1 MMRTTLWFILLC
13 LFAGCAQY
21 AADDLPKSN
30 LSITPDRALEVA
42 NSELIKRQI
51 PVSKQTRFKVEQSF
65 ADEEG
70 VGRHRIFVV
79 SIYKGESY
87 RPRYQVHIDARTGD
101 IEDFTDSRM
110 FMRFT
115 P

>member
-1 MMRTTLWFILLC
+1 MMRTTILFILLC

-21 AADDLPKSN
+21 AADDLRKSN
-30 LSITPDRALEVA
+30 LLITPHRALEVTNA
-42 NSELIKRQI
+42 ELIKRQI
-51 PVSKQTRFKVEQSF
+51 PVSKQTRFKIEQSF

-79 SIYKGESY
+79 SVYKGDSN
-87 RPRYQVHIDARTGD
+87 RPRYQAYVDARTGE

-110 FMRFT
+110 FRRFT